1 MVTTVIIE
9 QWATERE
16 RQESEERES
25 EQDRERERR
34 GKNSITVFRHD
45 YQHDR

>member
-16 RQESEERES
+16 RQEAEER
-25 EQDRERERR
+25 RRGRNRRERR
-34 GKNSITVFRHD
+34 GKNSLTVFRHD
-45 YQHDR
+45 YQQNK